1 MSTRCCCL
9 RSGAGRLSATRNRPA
24 LPMRRR
30 GPVALW
36 SPQPILPYCFFTICG
51 GLARTATRNCAT
63 WEAQCP
69 VAHSSSGSN
78 EVLATHKAFCGA
90 QPLNRSPRRL
100 ELSKSLLGIHSSF
113 DGAVVLLDDVIQV
126 LHRPVPATTAE
137 SPFLFNSRDCR
148 GVNGCQ
154 IRVDDA
160 GLRMRRIDQGL
171 PKQPFSC
178 LGVTASR

>member
-1 MSTRCCCL
+1 ML
-9 RSGAGRLSATRNRPA
+9 LFAVWRPKA
-24 LPMRRR
+24 VGDAQPARAAHGRR

-137 SPFLFNSRDCR
+137 SPFLLNSGDRRAVDR
-148 GVNGCQ
+148 RQ
-154 IRVDDA
+154 IGIDDTR
-160 GLRMRRIDQGL
+160 LRMRGHTQSFA
-171 PKQPFSC
+171 KQPF
-178 LGVTASR
+178 GRVRITQSR